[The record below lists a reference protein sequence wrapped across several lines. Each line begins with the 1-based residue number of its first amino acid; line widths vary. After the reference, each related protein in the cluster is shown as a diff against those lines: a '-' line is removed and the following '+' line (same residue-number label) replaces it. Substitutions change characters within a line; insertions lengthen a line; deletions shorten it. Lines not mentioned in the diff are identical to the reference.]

1 MNIHKVSF
9 TNKDQ
14 EQLAG
19 RLELPVNQ
27 KPHNFAI
34 FAHCFTCTKNL
45 TAVKNVSRELTAAG
59 FGVLRF
65 DFTGLGES
73 EGDFENTNFSGNVD
87 DLVEAANFL
96 TKNYNAPTI
105 IIGHS
110 LGGAAA
116 IFAADII
123 PSIKAVAVINSPSD
137 PSHVRNLLQD
147 STHEITKNGKAKVNL
162 GGIDF
167 TIKKQFLDDLEN
179 KSLLKIVGNFKKALL
194 IMHSPTD
201 RIVGIKN
208 AEDLYKAAHHPKS
221 FVSLDGVDHL
231 LSKKEDSSY
240 VGQVIAGWATRYI
253 SIPPVEE
260 LKSKSKVAASLDGDE
275 MFTTQLKLGDH
286 IILAD
291 EPTNFGGNNFGP
303 SPYEFLSAGLAACTV
318 MTIQM
323 YARRKKWEVENVTC
337 HINYSKDH
345 AVDCEH
351 CEEDSAKIDTFTR
364 EIKLTGNLSEVQK
377 KRLLEIADKCPVHK
391 TLHTKTQI
399 ITTLIIS

>member
-1 MNIHKVSF
+1 MNIEKVSF

-45 TAVKNVSRELTAAG
+45 TAVKNVSRALTAEG

-87 DLVEAANFL
+87 DLIEAANFL
-96 TKNYNAPTI
+96 GKNYNAPTL

-116 IFAADII
+116 IFAANKI
-123 PSIKAVAVINSPSD
+123 PSIKAVAVINSPSS
-137 PSHVRNLLQD
+137 PSHVRNLLKD
-147 STHEITKNGKAKVNL
+147 STHEITKNGKAQVNL

-167 TIKKQFLDDLEN
+167 TIKKQFLDDLDS
-179 KSLLKIVGNFKKALL
+179 KSLIDIVGNFKKALL

-201 RIVGIKN
+201 RTVGIKN

-221 FVSLDGVDHL
+221 YISLDGVDHL
-231 LSKKEDSSY
+231 LSNKEDSIY
-240 VGQVIAGWATRYI
+240 VGQVIAGWAERYI

-286 IILAD
+286 NILAD
-291 EPTNFGGNNFGP
+291 EPKTFGGNNFGP

-323 YARRKKWEVENVTC
+323 YARRKKWEVDNVSC
-337 HINYSKDH
+337 HIDYSKDH

-351 CEEDSAKIDTFTR
+351 CEEDSAKIDTFKRKIT
-364 EIKLTGNLSEVQK
+364 LTGNLTAEQK
-377 KRLLEIADKCPVHK
+377 TKLLQIADKCPVHK
-391 TLHTKTQI
+391 TLHSVTQI
-399 ITTLIIS
+399 ITTLEE